1 MEEPCVVISGCTR
14 GLGLAMACG
23 FAARGHR
30 VAGFGRNESALAE
43 LQASLGPEHHF
54 EAVDICDDA
63 AVKRFAESVLDRFG
77 TPAFVI
83 SNAAVIN
90 TPAPIWDVPDEAMAH
105 ILAVNVKGTVSVM
118 RHFLP
123 ALNAAGHGVVVN
135 FSSGWGRSTSPEVAP
150 YCASKWAIE
159 GLSKAV
165 AQEVAAGVAVVALNP
180 GIIDTEM
187 LREAFGES
195 ASAYDDADTWAKRAV
210 PRILRLGPAD
220 NGASAS
226 VD

>member
-1 MEEPCVVISGCTR
+1 MEEHCVVISGCTR
-14 GLGLAMACG
+14 GLGLSMSRE
-23 FAARGHR
+23 FAAGGYA
-30 VAGFGRNESALAE
+30 VAGFGRNEAALAGLRE
-43 LQASLGPEHHF
+43 SLGPQHLF
-54 EAVDICDDA
+54 EALDVTDDA
-63 AVKRFAESVLDRFG
+63 AVKRFADMVLDRFG
-77 TPAFVI
+77 PPAYVI
-83 SNAAVIN
+83 NNAAVIN
-90 TPAPIWDVPDEAMAH
+90 TPAPIWEVSDDAMADL
-105 ILAVNVKGTVSVM
+105 LAVNIKGTVSVM
-118 RHFLP
+118 RQFLP
-123 ALNAAGHGVVVN
+123 ALNAAGRGVVVN

-165 AQEVAAGVAVVALNP
+165 AKEVAAGVSVVALNP

-187 LREAFGES
+187 LREAFGDS
-195 ASAYDDADTWAKRAV
+195 ASAYDDAETWAKRAV

>member
-1 MEEPCVVISGCTR
+1 
-14 GLGLAMACG
+14 MARE
-23 FAARGHR
+23 FSAREYR
-30 VAGFGRNESALAE
+30 VAGCGRNEAALAE
-43 LQASLGPEHHF
+43 LELRALLGPLHLF
-54 EAVDICDDA
+54 EAVDICKDT
-63 AVKRFAESVLDRFG
+63 AVKRFAETVFDRFG
-77 TPAFVI
+77 PPAFVI
-83 SNAAVIN
+83 NNAAVIN
-90 TPAPIWDVPDEAMAH
+90 APAPVWETSDEDVAQ
-105 ILAVNVKGTVSVM
+105 LLSVNIKGTVSVM

-123 ALNAAGHGVVVN
+123 ALNAAGRGVVVN

-165 AQEVAAGVAVVALNP
+165 AQEVVGEVAVVALNP

-187 LREAFGES
+187 LREAFGDS
-195 ASAYDDADTWAKRAV
+195 ASAYDDAGTWAKRAV